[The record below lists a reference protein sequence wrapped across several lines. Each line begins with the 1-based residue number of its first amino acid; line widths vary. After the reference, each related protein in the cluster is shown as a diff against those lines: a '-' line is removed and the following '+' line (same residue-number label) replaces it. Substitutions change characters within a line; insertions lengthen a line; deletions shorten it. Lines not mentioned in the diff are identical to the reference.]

1 MRQIA
6 SLAAG
11 AVVAAV
17 GGLVLGEYPF
27 IGWTPYVAGVLF
39 ALIVTEVMLSIGHKH
54 GPILGFGGAALS
66 AAGLGWAVWISSG
79 RGVAPIPGGGW
90 IAIALGAVVS
100 LARGLLPGMRAAAGP
115 PAPAATTPPEATPC
129 EASRPEATPS
139 EASRPEAARAGEPPD
154 EPLAGELPE
163 EAPAPKPR
171 AAKPRAVK
179 PGAAKPAPSP
189 VRGAGSPAR
198 RNRTGER

>member
-39 ALIVTEVMLSIGHKH
+39 ALVVTEVMLSIGHKH

-90 IAIALGAVVS
+90 IAIGLGAVVS
-100 LARGLLPGMRAAAGP
+100 LGRGLLPGMRPVAGP
-115 PAPAATTPPEATPC
+115 SAPAAPTAPDATPPEAMSV
-129 EASRPEATPS
+129 A
-139 EASRPEAARAGEPPD
+139 EPPD
-154 EPLAGELPE
+154 EPLAGELLE

-171 AAKPRAVK
+171 AAKTR
-179 PGAAKPAPSP
+179 AAKPSAAKPRAPKPAPAP
-189 VRGAGSPAR
+189 VRGARSPAR
-198 RNRTGER
+198 CNRTGER